1 MPGLQ
6 ERFSLFVF
14 SRTQVVELPGSG
26 PFEYVVVGFVPVDA
40 AVIEVISLDPPLF
53 GPYRLEQGDVFHRAA
68 DDACFAVVTVVCGQ
82 QIEHVRTSRI
92 CQALPSLRPLPESS
106 IVARMG
112 SSGCS

>member
-40 AVIEVISLDPPLF
+40 AVIEVISLEDRKST
-53 GPYRLEQGDVFHRAA
+53 RLN
-68 DDACFAVVTVVCGQ
+68 
-82 QIEHVRTSRI
+82 
-92 CQALPSLRPLPESS
+92 SS
-106 IVARMG
+106 HNA
-112 SSGCS
+112 